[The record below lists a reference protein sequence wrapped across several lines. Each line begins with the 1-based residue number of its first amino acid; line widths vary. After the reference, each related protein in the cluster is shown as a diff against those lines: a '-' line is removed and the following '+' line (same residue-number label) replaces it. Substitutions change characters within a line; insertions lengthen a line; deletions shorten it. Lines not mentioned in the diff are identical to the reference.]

1 MPSASKPWEMRSTL
15 LPKISNMDQRSSQ
28 PDTRSEGTGGLHP
41 FVLAFCHEHHL
52 ELAQPELLQI
62 ALTHPTFAFEHP
74 GTKDYERMEF
84 LGDAVLELIISE
96 VLFDRA
102 RESQEGRLS
111 KIRSALVCEPTL
123 AKLADQLKLGEHMLL
138 GHGEERTGGRQKASN
153 LADCFE
159 ATLAALYL
167 NWGLEK
173 ASAFIIDLY
182 GPIID
187 DALNGRLFH
196 DYKSKLLEAAQAN
209 HLGDRVCFKIIK
221 ERGPVHQPTFE
232 AAVMLDDQILATA
245 TGGSKKTAE
254 QAAAEIVLKMDP
266 NPLVKDPV

>member
-1 MPSASKPWEMRSTL
+1 MIKRS
-15 LPKISNMDQRSSQ
+15 RQ

-41 FVLAFCHEHHL
+41 FVLAFCREQNFTL
-52 ELAQPELLQI
+52 DKPELLQI
-62 ALTHPTFAFEHP
+62 ALTHPTYAFEHP

-84 LGDAVLELIISE
+84 LGDAVLELIVSE

-123 AKLADQLKLGEHMLL
+123 VKLADQLKLGEYLLL
-138 GHGEERTGGRQKASN
+138 GHGEERTGGRRKASN

-167 NWGLEK
+167 NWGLER
-173 ASAFIIDLY
+173 SRNFVVDLY
-182 GPIID
+182 GPMID

-196 DYKSKLLEAAQAN
+196 DYKSKLLEDAQAC
-209 HLGDRVCFKIIK
+209 HLADRVKFKIIR

-232 AAVMLDDQILATA
+232 AAVVLDDEILATA
-245 TGGSKKTAE
+245 SGGSKKTAE
-254 QAAAEIVLKMDP
+254 QAAAEKVLKMDP
-266 NPLVKDPV
+266 NPLQKEMP